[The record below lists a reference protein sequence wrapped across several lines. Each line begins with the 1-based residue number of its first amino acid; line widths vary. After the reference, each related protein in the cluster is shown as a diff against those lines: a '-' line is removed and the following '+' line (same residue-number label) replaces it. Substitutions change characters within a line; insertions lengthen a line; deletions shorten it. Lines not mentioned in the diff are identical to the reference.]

1 LFLVFIFVFFFFFL
15 FLFFFF
21 VFFFF
26 FFFFFA
32 DEADPH
38 DSFIPLRDMF
48 GTCLSVVAALT
59 KDCIEEFHL
68 VVKSLNQRKLIH
80 TKLSFSLDQIISISK
95 LALESK
101 YAEDCE
107 ARNSICVGA
116 LQYCI
121 RCIQTLLSDSNMQ
134 VNYYVRNITPYD
146 YGSYPEINSNDRTF
160 FLIGS
165 SNRIAISEI
174 QDSKS

>member
-1 LFLVFIFVFFFFFL
+1 MI
-15 FLFFFF
+15 
-21 VFFFF
+21 
-26 FFFFFA
+26 
-32 DEADPH
+32 
-38 DSFIPLRDMF
+38 
-48 GTCLSVVAALT
+48 GTCLNVVAALT

-68 VVKSLNQRKLIH
+68 LVKSSNQRKLIH

-116 LQYCI
+116 VKYCI
-121 RCIQTLLSDSNMQ
+121 RCIQTLLSDSNTQ
-134 VNYYVRNITPYD
+134 VNERPERNTTHYD
-146 YGSYPEINSNDRTF
+146 YGCYPERNTNDRTF
-160 FLIGS
+160 FLTGS

-174 QDSKS
+174 QDSKSKY

>member
-1 LFLVFIFVFFFFFL
+1 MNLLPNFYFYLFIY
-15 FLFFFF
+15 
-21 VFFFF
+21 
-26 FFFFFA
+26 FFA
-32 DEADPH
+32 DKADPQ
-38 DSFIPLRDMF
+38 DSIIPLSDMF

-68 VVKSLNQRKLIH
+68 IVKSFNQRKLIH

-107 ARNSICVGA
+107 ARNSICVVA
-116 LQYCI
+116 LKYCI

-134 VNYYVRNITPYD
+134 VNEYVRNSTHYY
-146 YGSYPEINSNDRTF
+146 YGCYSERNTNDN
-160 FLIGS
+160 FLLD
-165 SNRIAISEI
+165 RF
-174 QDSKS
+174 K